1 MSSILKYGRYLYGF
15 AIAMFGV
22 IHFQSAETIAK
33 EAPGGIVT
41 VYFIGACMILA
52 AISIFIGKLDGL
64 SSFLLGCLFFGLVF
78 PHAINLDLQNNF
90 NEFFHILRN
99 IALAGGAFM
108 CASLAKDSTY
118 LK

>member
-1 MSSILKYGRYLYGF
+1 MSSILKYGRYLYAF

-33 EAPGGIVT
+33 DAPGGQIT
-41 VYFIGACMILA
+41 VYIVGAAMILA

-64 SSFLLGCLFFGLVF
+64 ACFLLGCLFFILVF
-78 PHAINLDLQNNF
+78 PHALKLDFLDHF

-108 CASLAKDSTY
+108 CASLSKDATY